1 MSKGRVLALA
11 SMVVF
16 VLLMVALIGADAEV
30 EVIGLTLPV
39 WVVALVSYLLGWAAT
54 VGTVMQRKAADQ
66 S

>member
-16 VLLMVALIGADAEV
+16 VLLMVALIGADTEV